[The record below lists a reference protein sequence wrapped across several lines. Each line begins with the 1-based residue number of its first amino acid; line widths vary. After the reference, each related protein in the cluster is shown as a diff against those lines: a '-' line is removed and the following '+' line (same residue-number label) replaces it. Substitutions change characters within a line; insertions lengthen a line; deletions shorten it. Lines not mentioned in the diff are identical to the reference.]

1 MKVKFNTDDYPER
14 KFFGLKKL
22 LFHSM
27 NNDYSLLRE
36 RLGYWIFREM
46 GVMGP
51 RSVHAIV
58 KINGE
63 VSGLYALVE
72 EVDGRFTRTNFE
84 NGEGNLYKG
93 IMPTDQGNNPYSEDE
108 YRDALQSNRNE
119 TPLRH

>member
-1 MKVKFNTDDYPER
+1 
-14 KFFGLKKL
+14 
-22 LFHSM
+22 
-27 NNDYSLLRE
+27 
-36 RLGYWIFREM
+36 M
-46 GVMGP
+46 GVMGL

-108 YRDALQSNRNE
+108 YRYVL
-119 TPLRH
+119 